1 MLFHIQAT
9 HSYETCLANDPEK
22 KKILRNALKSAE
34 QKGVKIHNLVSSRP
48 AHTLWMIV
56 EAETFADVASLFE
69 FHLGMGPVE
78 VLPVHDSVQRR
89 KEMGHWGSN

>member
-9 HSYETCLANDPEK
+9 HSYGTCLAKDPEK
-22 KKILRNALKSAE
+22 KKILRDALGSAE

-56 EAETFADVASLFE
+56 EAETFEAIDE
-69 FHLGMGPVE
+69 C
-78 VLPVHDSVQRR
+78 
-89 KEMGHWGSN
+89 

>member
-9 HSYETCLANDPEK
+9 HTYETCLANDPEK
-22 KKILRNALKSAE
+22 KKILRDALKSAE

-56 EAETFADVASLFE
+56 EAETFEAIDEMFELDLKITTSFFSMRAQNSYPASGTSSE
-69 FHLGMGPVE
+69 
-78 VLPVHDSVQRR
+78 S
-89 KEMGHWGSN
+89 

>member
-22 KKILRNALKSAE
+22 KKILRDALKSAE
-34 QKGVKIHNLVSSRP
+34 QKRVKIHNLVSSRP

-56 EAETFADVASLFE
+56 EAETFEAIDEMFEPIRAMTDAVINPVMALPAS
-69 FHLGMGPVE
+69 
-78 VLPVHDSVQRR
+78 
-89 KEMGHWGSN
+89 

>member
-22 KKILRNALKSAE
+22 KKILRDALKSAE

-48 AHTLWMIV
+48 AHTLWMIAF
-56 EAETFADVASLFE
+56 EAIDEMFEPIRAMTDAVINPVMALPAS
-69 FHLGMGPVE
+69 
-78 VLPVHDSVQRR
+78 
-89 KEMGHWGSN
+89 